1 MDISRLMSESPRLWH
16 DQVTYSVTEK
26 DLFDVPSAQVDTA
39 MVLAAGLGQR
49 MRPLTDNRPKP
60 LVEFCG
66 KALIDHV
73 LDRLAAA
80 GITRAVVNGH
90 YLIEQLFAHV
100 SARTNAPQIIL
111 SDEREERLDTGG
123 GIARALPHLGTTPFL
138 THNSDSVWVEAS
150 ETQNLARLLH
160 AWDETKMD
168 CLMLLADPARALGYD
183 GRGDFVYQDR
193 QTPLRRCTDADHSA
207 SVFAGVSIV
216 HPHLF
221 ADAPQGAFSMNAVW
235 DQALSKQR
243 VFGLM
248 LDGTWMHIGTPE
260 ALNAAEKWIADG
272 NAKHL

>member
-1 MDISRLMSESPRLWH
+1 MAISRQMLESPRLCH
-16 DQVTYSVTEK
+16 DRFAYSVIEK

-49 MRPLTDNRPKP
+49 MRPLTDTRPKP
-60 LVEFCG
+60 LVQFCG
-66 KALIDHV
+66 KPLIDHV

-90 YLIEQLFAHV
+90 YLMDQLFAHV
-100 SARTNAPQIIL
+100 GARTHAPQIIM

-123 GIARALPHLGTTPFL
+123 GIARALPHLGTTPFF
-138 THNSDSVWVEAS
+138 THNSDSVWVE
-150 ETQNLARLLH
+150 ETGTQNLSRLRD

-168 CLMLLADPARALGYD
+168 CLMLLADPERALGYD
-183 GRGDFVYQDR
+183 GRGDFVYQD
-193 QTPLRRCTDADHSA
+193 QHTPLRRRTDTDHNA

-216 HPHLF
+216 HPKLF
-221 ADAPQGAFSMNAVW
+221 AHAPHGAFSMNIIW
-235 DQALSKQR
+235 DKALSNQR

-248 LDGTWMHIGTPE
+248 MDGTWMHIGTPE
-260 ALNAAEKWIADG
+260 ALTAAEKWIADG